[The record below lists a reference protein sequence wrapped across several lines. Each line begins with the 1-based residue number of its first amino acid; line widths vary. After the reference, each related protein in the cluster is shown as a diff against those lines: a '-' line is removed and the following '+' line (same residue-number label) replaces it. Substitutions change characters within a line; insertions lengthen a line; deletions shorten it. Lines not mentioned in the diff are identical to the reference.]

1 LRPLRRTGPTPDV
14 LWEEGVL
21 LIRRSETMGEVMDR
35 TKTKRRLRIPLPPDL
50 VDILRW
56 HVDHLPE
63 GAEHDSELLFPSIK
77 GGFRAASC
85 LDKPIA
91 AIAKA
96 AEITKHLSPR
106 FMRRTFQDLGRH
118 AQVHDFVVRA
128 ISGHATATM
137 QQHYSSVA
145 PDEVRAGLAKVV
157 ALAQVR
163 LDPDLE
169 GPSGGPLLCD
179 VRVRRV

>member
-1 LRPLRRTGPTPDV
+1 MTWNV
-14 LWEEGVL
+14 K
-21 LIRRSETMGEVMDR
+21 TMGEVMDR
-35 TKTKRRLRIPLPPDL
+35 TKTKRRLRIPLPREM

-56 HVDHLPE
+56 HVANLPDGPE
-63 GAEHDSELLFPSIK
+63 RESELLFPSIK

-91 AIAKA
+91 VIARA
-96 AEITKHLSPR
+96 AKITKHLSAR

-118 AQVHDFVVRA
+118 AQEHDFVVRA

-145 PDEVRAGLAKVV
+145 PEEVRAGLAKVIS
-157 ALAQVR
+157 LAGFRQEPAAPTAGGDQTGDPTAVR
-163 LDPDLE
+163 TVVE
-169 GPSGGPLLCD
+169 T
-179 VRVRRV
+179 